1 VKDWL
6 FLLSPW
12 LALVGL
18 IIWDTREKP
27 VASQPPT
34 WKSKRWRIAYL
45 AVSCLLGAFASFMA
59 WAFWTPDLPPLS
71 KLSKAA
77 SEPFTP
83 LARSA
88 GLGVGSY
95 PYGACFRILA
105 IDGGGVR
112 GVIPARI
119 LAEIEERTQKPISEQ
134 FDLIAGTSTGA
145 LLALGLTRPSDADA
159 RKPAFRANEFVDLYL
174 KRGRD
179 VFPTSFGLLRTI
191 RSAFSPKYGAVGL
204 ESVLQQYF
212 GDVQLEEALT
222 RVLVPIYEIE
232 DHKRIWFDS
241 ADGRYYGLYM
251 RDIARG
257 ATAAPSYLPPARFA
271 APLHVSSKGYIAAV
285 DGGLFAN
292 NPSLEAL
299 SSAGLEDDGVLLLS
313 LGTGT
318 NLKKYSFEN
327 VWGWGLLG
335 WANPLLEIA
344 FSDPAIDV
352 QIEQLMRFRIQDR
365 YSRLQVDFHDDPL
378 LLDDASVKVV
388 KHLIARTEASL
399 AEQSKKVTSLVDQ
412 LSRPRSPRCL
422 RVGSDYERPTGPRK
436 SQ

>member
-1 VKDWL
+1 MWAKRSGATSVRDWL

-12 LALVGL
+12 LALVCL

-27 VASQPPT
+27 VTSQPPR
-34 WKSKRWRIAYL
+34 WKGKRWRIAYL
-45 AVSCLLGAFASFMA
+45 AIGCLSVAFASFLE
-59 WAFWTPDLPPLS
+59 WTFWIPEPPPLP
-71 KLSKAA
+71 KLSEAA
-77 SEPFTP
+77 SKPWTP
-83 LARSA
+83 LAQTA
-88 GLGVGSY
+88 GAGVGAY
-95 PYGACFRILA
+95 PYGACIRILA

-119 LAEIEERTQKPISEQ
+119 LAEIEEHTQKQISEQ

-145 LLALGLTRPSDADA
+145 LLALGLTRPADADP
-159 RKPAFRANEFVDLYL
+159 RKPAFRANDILNLYL
-174 KRGRD
+174 NHGPE

-191 RSAFSPKYGAVGL
+191 RSVFSPKYGPVGL

-241 ADGRYYGLYM
+241 ADGRYRNLYM

-271 APLHVSSKGYIAAV
+271 APQYVSSKGYIAAV

-299 SSAGLEDDGVLLLS
+299 SRAGSEDDGILLLS
-313 LGTGT
+313 VGTGT
-318 NLKKYSFEN
+318 KA
-327 VWGWGLLG
+327 V
-335 WANPLLEIA
+335 
-344 FSDPAIDV
+344 
-352 QIEQLMRFRIQDR
+352 FR
-365 YSRLQVDFHDDPL
+365 
-378 LLDDASVKVV
+378 
-388 KHLIARTEASL
+388 
-399 AEQSKKVTSLVDQ
+399 
-412 LSRPRSPRCL
+412 
-422 RVGSDYERPTGPRK
+422 
-436 SQ
+436 SQK